1 MTDDR
6 LGRMRAALGAMLTA
20 ERDRW
25 ILWLP
30 VALGIGVLV
39 YFALPVEPPLW
50 YGAAGLSAFLA
61 LAVLTRRHMAGFLAA
76 LLLAALCAGFLA
88 ANLRTLSV
96 EGPILTEEVGPGEVI
111 GRVAEVQLRDNGHR
125 LVLDHPSIEDVAPDA
140 TPERIRITV
149 RKGAE
154 AIRPGDWVRL
164 WAVVSP
170 PYEPVAPGAFDFA
183 RKAFFEGLGGMGFA
197 MGAPRLLDPPASAS
211 GESAG
216 TGLAL
221 GLVALRHSLATRLR
235 AAVPGDAGALAA
247 ALLIG
252 DRSAISPETLAAMRN
267 SGIAHLLAISG
278 LHVGLVAG
286 FLFVVIRM
294 LLALIEPLALRYP
307 IKKWAALL
315 TLLGTLGY
323 LFISGASIPT
333 QRAFIMTALLLIAV
347 LIDRTR
353 ISMRLIAWA
362 AIAVLIAAPES
373 LLGPSFQMSFAAAM
387 ALIAT
392 YERAGGPLARWQ
404 SAGGA
409 WRRPALYVVGVLLTT
424 LVAGLATGPFA
435 AFHFNRIAD
444 YSLVTNLA
452 AVPITAFWIMP
463 WGMLAFLLLPFGA
476 EQLALV
482 PMGWG
487 IDAVVALARG
497 VAGWPGSVTLVPA
510 MPLGALVLVVAGG
523 LWLCLWRRR
532 WRLVGLAAIAAGLIL
547 TLRPD
552 LPDVLVD
559 GRAKLFAV
567 RTAEGE
573 LALSSRR
580 SARFAGEIWLRRAG
594 LAEPVPWPADGAS
607 GDARLVCDSLGCLYR
622 AEGRIIALVRDPRA
636 LAEDCA
642 LADVVIALVPVE
654 AGCAQPATVID
665 RFDIWREG
673 AHAVWLDAGQTR
685 VTSVAERRG
694 VRPWTVQRGAPW
706 E

>member
-1 MTDDR
+1 M
-6 LGRMRAALGAMLTA
+6 
-20 ERDRW
+20 
-25 ILWLP
+25 
-30 VALGIGVLV
+30 
-39 YFALPVEPPLW
+39 
-50 YGAAGLSAFLA
+50 
-61 LAVLTRRHMAGFLAA
+61 
-76 LLLAALCAGFLA
+76 
-88 ANLRTLSV
+88 
-96 EGPILTEEVGPGEVI
+96 
-111 GRVAEVQLRDNGHR
+111 
-125 LVLDHPSIEDVAPDA
+125 
-140 TPERIRITV
+140 
-149 RKGAE
+149 
-154 AIRPGDWVRL
+154 RL

-183 RKAFFEGLGGMGFA
+183 RKAFFDGIGGMGFA
-197 MGAPRLLDPPASAS
+197 MGAPRLIEPPASAS

-216 TGLAL
+216 RGLAL
-221 GLVALRHSLATRLR
+221 GLVALRHDLAARMR
-235 AAVPGDAGALAA
+235 DAVPGEAGALAA

-286 FLFVVIRM
+286 LLFIVLRA
-294 LLALIEPLALRYP
+294 LLALIEPVALRFP
-307 IKKWAALL
+307 IKKWAAVL
-315 TLLGTLGY
+315 TLFGTLGY
-323 LFISGASIPT
+323 LFVSGASIPT

-362 AIAVLIAAPES
+362 AIAVLVAAPES

-392 YERAGGPLARWQ
+392 YELAGGPLARWQ

-463 WGMLAFLLLPFGA
+463 WGMLAFLLLPFDA

-482 PMGWG
+482 PMSWG
-487 IDAVVALARG
+487 IDTVVALAHE
-497 VAGWPGSVTLVPA
+497 VASWSGSVTLVPA

-532 WRLVGLAAIAAGLIL
+532 WRLLGLAGIAAGLIL
-547 TLRPD
+547 AVRPD
-552 LPDVLVD
+552 IPDVLVD
-559 GRAKLFAV
+559 GRAKLFAA

-573 LALSSRR
+573 YALSTRR

-594 LAEPVPWPADGAS
+594 LAEPAPWPADGAS
-607 GDARLVCDSLGCLYR
+607 DDARLACDSLGCLYR
-622 AEGRIIALVRDPRA
+622 AEGRIVALVRDPRA

-642 LADVVIALVPVE
+642 IADAVIALVPVE
-654 AGCAQPATVID
+654 ADCVEPATVID

-673 AHAVWLDAGQTR
+673 AHALWLDGDGIR
-685 VTSVAERRG
+685 VASVADGRG
-694 VRPWTVQRGAPW
+694 VRPWTVRRGALW
-706 E
+706 DE

>member
-6 LGRMRAALGAMLTA
+6 LGRIREALGSMLTA

-30 VALGIGVLV
+30 VALGIGVLF
-39 YFALPVEPPLW
+39 YFALPVEPPFW
-50 YGAAGLSAFLA
+50 TGAAGISGFFVLAILS
-61 LAVLTRRHMAGFLAA
+61 RRHTALLLAA
-76 LLLAALCAGFLA
+76 LLLAAFCAGFFA
-88 ANLRTLSV
+88 ASVRTLGV
-96 EGPILTEEVGPGEVI
+96 EGPILSEEVGPGEVI
-111 GRVAEVQLRDNGHR
+111 GRVAKVELRDNGHR
-125 LVLDHPSIEDVAPDA
+125 LVLDHPSIEGVEPEA
-140 TPERIRITV
+140 TPERVRITV

-164 WAVVSP
+164 WAVISP

-197 MGAPRLLDPPASAS
+197 MGAPRLLDPPVFAS
-211 GESAG
+211 GDTAG
-216 TGLAL
+216 RGLAL
-221 GLVALRHSLATRLR
+221 SLIALCHDLAARMR
-235 AAVPGDAGALAA
+235 AAVPGEAGALAA

-252 DRSAISPETLAAMRN
+252 DRSAIPPETLAAMRS

-286 FLFVVIRM
+286 LLFVVLRA
-294 LLALIEPLALRYP
+294 LLALIEPVALRYP
-307 IKKWAALL
+307 IKKWAAVL

-353 ISMRLIAWA
+353 IAMRLIAWA

-392 YERAGGPLARWQ
+392 YELAGGPLARWQ
-404 SAGGA
+404 SGSGA
-409 WRRPALYVVGVLLTT
+409 WRRPALYVMGVLLTT

-444 YSLVTNLA
+444 YSMVTNLA
-452 AVPITAFWIMP
+452 AVSITAFWIVP
-463 WGMLAFLLLPFGA
+463 WGMLTFLLLPFGA
-476 EQLALV
+476 EHLALI
-482 PMGWG
+482 PMSWG
-487 IDAVVALARG
+487 IDAVVALAHR

-532 WRLVGLAAIAAGLIL
+532 WRLLGLATIAAGLIL
-547 TLRPD
+547 TVWPD
-552 LPDVLVD
+552 IPDVLVD

-567 RTAEGE
+567 RTADGE
-573 LALSSRR
+573 FAFSTRR

-594 LAEPVPWPADGAS
+594 RAEPV
-607 GDARLVCDSLGCLYR
+607 
-622 AEGRIIALVRDPRA
+622 A
-636 LAEDCA
+636 LAGRWGQRQWT
-642 LADVVIALVPVE
+642 LGLRF
-654 AGCAQPATVID
+654 AGLSLSGRGPDYCP
-665 RFDIWREG
+665 G
-673 AHAVWLDAGQTR
+673 A
-685 VTSVAERRG
+685 
-694 VRPWTVQRGAPW
+694 
-706 E
+706 